1 MVKQIKNNKI
11 TKKMKTFKEKIHLLM
26 VMVSI
31 IKNMPLLGVRLA
43 SKRWNTL
50 VLADNAQQVH
60 TNGDPLATTPPV
72 TDAVLHTAAATLMTF
87 YDGYKATPQTV
98 SKSQVTQQRNIVITL
113 YNKVALYLQVVAR
126 DAAIAAGDISS
137 GVEVVLRCGFKIKK
151 PSNKPPKYFKVVS
164 NVPGSVDITSKAVA
178 KDAGYI
184 REYGIASAKGVAP
197 DNTEYPVFSLEV
209 SIHIDNL
216 ESGKIYAFR
225 EAKIVR
231 SSRRSASSATENS
244 VTNSA
249 TSTITIGT
257 CKAAF
262 THGALHYVWSDWV
275 YVVIK

>member
-1 MVKQIKNNKI
+1 MVKHINNNKI
-11 TKKMKTFKEKIHLLM
+11 TNKMKTLKEKIHRLM

-50 VLADNAQQVH
+50 VLADNAQQIH
-60 TNGDPLATTPPV
+60 TNGDPLATAPPV
-72 TDAVLHTAAATLMTF
+72 TDAVLHTAASTLMTY
-87 YDGYKATPQTV
+87 YDGYKATPQTA
-98 SKSQVTQQRNIVITL
+98 SKSQVTQQRNIVINM
-113 YNKVALYLQVVAR
+113 YNKDALYIQSVSR
-126 DAAIAAGDISS
+126 DAAIAAGDISN
-137 GVEVVLRCGFKIKK
+137 GVAVVTRCGFKIKK
-151 PSNKPPKYFKVVS
+151 PSPKPPKYFKVVS
-164 NVPGSVDITSKAVA
+164 NSPGSVDITSRAVA

-184 REYGIASAKGVAP
+184 REYGIVSAKDLVP
-197 DNTEYPVFSLEV
+197 ENTEYPVFSLEV

-231 SSRRSASSATENS
+231 SRRRSASSATENS
-244 VTNSA
+244 VLDTA
-249 TSTITIGT
+249 TSNITIGA

-275 YVVIK
+275 YVVIS